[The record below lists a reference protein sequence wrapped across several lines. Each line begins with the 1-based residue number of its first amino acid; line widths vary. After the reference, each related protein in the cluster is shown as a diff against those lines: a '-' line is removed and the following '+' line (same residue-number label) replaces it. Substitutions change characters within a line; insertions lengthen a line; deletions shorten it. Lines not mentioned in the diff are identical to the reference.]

1 VATAWASAALADPPQ
16 TPQPPD
22 QAAEDVGPGV
32 LNIVELTDHDLRVTI
47 GFLGYNFSG
56 DLFSGPGGD
65 AWGIG
70 PHFNAFIGSASD
82 AETTVSVARIFWIT
96 PGGSAADL
104 ADARFSG
111 FAIGSCF
118 CGNSAANIQF
128 ASNLTYDGV
137 SNADPSNVFRDY
149 ACRADSAFTD
159 CPILTNGASQIVPIR
174 VETPDTIF
182 QAPDLTVTFRDARF
196 ESPAPEPSAWA
207 LLIVGVG
214 VAGAALRARR
224 ESANGP
230 ISPKVSEAYET
241 VGKTRYP
248 VTNS

>member
-1 VATAWASAALADPPQ
+1 MSAFLAKIRL
-16 TPQPPD
+16 
-22 QAAEDVGPGV
+22 AICRLPGWSARP
-32 LNIVELTDHDLRVTI
+32 RVTI

-137 SNADPSNVFRDY
+137 SNADPS
-149 ACRADSAFTD
+149 FTD